1 MTTQKH
7 KTPGFYRYHPILDPD
22 FDDLG
27 SELTLA
33 QWRNPVLTL
42 GDMWNPVHPMGGDPV
57 GFIQRQRD
65 RKVAKIYRQQR
76 QLQDLGMRLR
86 KAQNLHLRRAKE
98 RLRRRG
104 ARLHQ
109 LMDWQMR
116 RRGPQWNWLPKIEKW
131 MTTRQRQILASR
143 RKQLSVLSQRFLA
156 AQLKSYPKFNF
167 GNWWIYKCKECV
179 PYNGHH
185 TPNYWATGQADCW

>member
-1 MTTQKH
+1 MTTQSH
-7 KTPGFYRYHPILDPD
+7 KTSVFSNRFPVIDPD

-27 SELTLA
+27 GEPTLA
-33 QWRNPVLTL
+33 QWRDPVLTL
-42 GDMWNPVHPMGGDPV
+42 GDMWNPVHPTSGDPV
-57 GFIQRQRD
+57 GFMARQRN
-65 RKVAKIYRQQR
+65 RKVVKIYRQQR
-76 QLQDLGMRLR
+76 QLQDLGIRLR
-86 KAQNLHLRRAKE
+86 KTQNLRLRRAKE

-131 MTTRQRQILASR
+131 MTTRQGQILASR
-143 RKQLSVLSQRFLA
+143 RKQLSVLSKRFLLT
-156 AQLKSYPKFNF
+156 QFKTWPKFNF
-167 GNWWIYKCKECV
+167 ARLKCNKCI

-185 TPNYWATGQADCW
+185 TINYWATGQADCW